1 METTELSLQA
11 RIQDVTSVAYA
22 KVNMVLYSRH
32 SRKAREGQYY
42 LTSQPLQ
49 NKYKYHHHLGLLE

>member
-22 KVNMVLYSRH
+22 KANMVLYSRH

-42 LTSQPLQ
+42 LTSQLLQ
-49 NKYKYHHHLGLLE
+49 NK